1 MACTIFVLNGL
12 DLNLLGKRQAEI
24 CGRDTLA
31 GVEAECCR
39 VGNMSNILKRE
50 GFRHFSNVSRVP
62 TGVIRVF
69 KTHGYPLAFQ
79 HLAQRFKASM
89 S

>member
-1 MACTIFVLNGL
+1 MACTTYVLDRA
-12 DLNLLGKRQAEI
+12 DLNLPGKRQAEI
-24 CGRDTLA
+24 YERDKLA
-31 GVEAECCR
+31 GVEAECRR

-50 GFRHFSNVSRVP
+50 GFRHLSNVSRVP